1 MPTTIG
7 GAMDL
12 TLSAREREF
21 QAEVRAFVR
30 DNLPADIKRKVEGGL
45 RLVKDDMVRWQ
56 KLLGAQGWMAPH
68 WPEKY
73 GGNGW
78 SPVERYL
85 FEEELALGGCPRVAP
100 YGINMVGPV
109 IIEFGSEAQKQRF
122 LPRILSSDDWW
133 CQGYSEPEAGSD
145 LASLNMRAD
154 ADGDHY
160 IVNGVKTWTTFAQYA
175 DWIFCLVR
183 TDRRVKKQEGISF
196 LLIDMRSDGIAIR
209 PIRTFDG
216 GEEVNEVSFT
226 DVRVPK
232 ENLVGREGQGWT
244 IAKFLLGYERTGTAS
259 VARSKKQ
266 MQRLKE
272 IATREMSSGRPLIED
287 GRFRDKIA
295 AVEIELMAL
304 EYTTLRIV
312 SAENAGQAPG
322 PESSL
327 LKFRGT
333 EVQQAIT
340 ELLLEAVAY
349 YGFPYVPEALE
360 GGWNE
365 AAIGPEHAAPL
376 APTYFNFRK
385 TSIYAGTNEIQKN
398 IIAKIILGL

>member
-1 MPTTIG
+1 
-7 GAMDL
+7 MDL
-12 TLSAREREF
+12 TLSPHELKF
-21 QAEVRAFVR
+21 QAEVRAFIR

-56 KLLGAQGWMAPH
+56 RLLGARGWMAPH

-73 GGNGW
+73 GGTGW

-100 YGINMVGPV
+100 FGINMVGPV
-109 IIEFGSEAQKQRF
+109 IIEFGSEAHKRRF
-122 LPRILSSDDWW
+122 LPRILSNDDWW

-145 LASLNMRAD
+145 LAALKTRAE
-154 ADGDHY
+154 ADGDDY
-160 IVNGVKTWTTFAQYA
+160 LVNGVKTWTTFAHYA

-183 TDRRVKKQEGISF
+183 TDPKAKKQEGISF
-196 LLIDMRSDGIAIR
+196 LLIDMRADGIAIR

-216 GEEVNEVSFT
+216 GDEINEVSFT

-244 IAKFLLGYERTGTAS
+244 IAKFLLGYERTGIAG

-266 MQRLKE
+266 MQRLRT
-272 IATREMSSGRPLIED
+272 IASREMCGGRPLIED
-287 GRFRDKIA
+287 PRFRDKVA

-304 EYTTLRIV
+304 EYTNLRIV

-333 EVQQAIT
+333 EIQQAIT
-340 ELLLEAVAY
+340 ELLLEAVGY
-349 YGFPYVPEALE
+349 YALPYAPDALTD
-360 GGWNE
+360 GWNE
-365 AAIGPEHAAPL
+365 SPIGPEYAAPL
-376 APTYFNFRK
+376 APHYFNWRK
-385 TSIYAGTNEIQKN
+385 ASIYAGTNEIQKN
-398 IIAKIILGL
+398 IIAKMILEM

>member
-1 MPTTIG
+1 
-7 GAMDL
+7 MDL
-12 TLSAREREF
+12 TLNARERQF
-21 QAEVRAFVR
+21 QADVHAFIA

-56 KLLGAQGWMAPH
+56 KRLGDRGWMAPH

-73 GGNGW
+73 GGTGW

-100 YGINMVGPV
+100 FGINMVGPV
-109 IIEFGSEAQKQRF
+109 IIEFGSDAQRRRF

-145 LASLNMRAD
+145 LASLKMRAET
-154 ADGDHY
+154 DGDHY
-160 IVNGVKTWTTFAQYA
+160 LVNGVKTWTTFAHYA

-183 TDRRVKKQEGISF
+183 TDPKAKKQDGISF
-196 LLIDMRSDGIAIR
+196 LLVDMRSHGIAVR

-216 GEEVNEVSFT
+216 SEEVNEVSFV
-226 DVRVPK
+226 DVRVPR

-244 IAKFLLGYERTGTAS
+244 IAKFLLGYERTGIAG

-266 MQRLKE
+266 IERLKG
-272 IATREMSSGRPLIED
+272 IAARELSGGRPLIED
-287 GRFRDKIA
+287 PRFRDKVA
-295 AVEIELMAL
+295 AVEIELTAL
-304 EYTTLRIV
+304 EYTGLRIV

-322 PESSL
+322 PESSF

-333 EVQQAIT
+333 EIQQAIT
-340 ELLLEAVAY
+340 ELLLEAVGY
-349 YGFPYVPEALE
+349 YGFPDVPDALAD
-360 GGWNE
+360 GWNE
-365 AAIGPEHAAPL
+365 APIGPDYAAPL
-376 APTYFNFRK
+376 APTYFNWRK
-385 TSIYAGTNEIQKN
+385 ASIYAGTNEIQKN
-398 IIAKIILGL
+398 IIAKMILGL

>member
-1 MPTTIG
+1 
-7 GAMDL
+7 MDL
-12 TLSAREREF
+12 TLSPHELKF
-21 QAEVRAFVR
+21 QAEVRAFIR
-30 DNLPADIKRKVEGGL
+30 NNLPADIKRKVEGGM

-56 KLLGAQGWMAPH
+56 KLLGARGWMAPH

-73 GGNGW
+73 GGTGW

-100 YGINMVGPV
+100 FGINMVGPV
-109 IIEFGSEAQKQRF
+109 IIEFGSEAHKRRF
-122 LPRILSSDDWW
+122 LPRILSNDDWW

-145 LASLNMRAD
+145 LAALKTRAE
-154 ADGDHY
+154 ADSDDY
-160 IVNGVKTWTTFAQYA
+160 LVNGVKTWTTFAHYA

-183 TDRRVKKQEGISF
+183 TDPKAKKQEGISF
-196 LLIDMRSDGIAIR
+196 LLIDMRADGIAIR

-216 GEEVNEVSFT
+216 GDEINEVSFT

-244 IAKFLLGYERTGTAS
+244 IAKFLLGYERTGIAG

-266 MQRLKE
+266 MQRLRT
-272 IATREMSSGRPLIED
+272 IASREMCGGRPLIED
-287 GRFRDKIA
+287 PRFRDKVA

-304 EYTTLRIV
+304 EYTNLRIV

-333 EVQQAIT
+333 EIQQAIT
-340 ELLLEAVAY
+340 ELLLEAVGY
-349 YGFPYVPEALE
+349 YALPYAPDALAD
-360 GGWNE
+360 GWNE
-365 AAIGPEHAAPL
+365 SPIGPEYAAPL
-376 APTYFNFRK
+376 APHYFNWRK
-385 TSIYAGTNEIQKN
+385 ASIYAGTNEIQKN
-398 IIAKIILGL
+398 IIAKMILEM

>member
-1 MPTTIG
+1 
-7 GAMDL
+7 MDL
-12 TLSAREREF
+12 TLNARERQF
-21 QAEVRAFVR
+21 QADVRAFIA

-56 KLLGAQGWMAPH
+56 KRLGDRGWMAPH

-73 GGNGW
+73 GGTGW

-100 YGINMVGPV
+100 FGINMVGPV
-109 IIEFGSEAQKQRF
+109 IIEFGSDAQRRRF

-145 LASLNMRAD
+145 LASLKMRAET
-154 ADGDHY
+154 DGDHY
-160 IVNGVKTWTTFAQYA
+160 LVNGVKTWTTFAHYA

-183 TDRRVKKQEGISF
+183 TDPKAKKQDGISF
-196 LLIDMRSDGIAIR
+196 LLVDMRSHGIAVR

-216 GEEVNEVSFT
+216 SEEVNEVSFV
-226 DVRVPK
+226 DVRVPR

-244 IAKFLLGYERTGTAS
+244 IAKFLLGYERTGIAG

-266 MQRLKE
+266 IERLKG
-272 IATREMSSGRPLIED
+272 IAARELSGGRPLIED
-287 GRFRDKIA
+287 PRFRDKVA
-295 AVEIELMAL
+295 AVEIELTAL
-304 EYTTLRIV
+304 EYTGLRIV

-322 PESSL
+322 PESSF

-333 EVQQAIT
+333 EIQQAIT
-340 ELLLEAVAY
+340 ELLLEAVGY
-349 YGFPYVPEALE
+349 YGFPDVPDALAD
-360 GGWNE
+360 GWNE
-365 AAIGPEHAAPL
+365 APIGPDYAAPL
-376 APTYFNFRK
+376 APTYFNWRK
-385 TSIYAGTNEIQKN
+385 ASIYAGTNEIQKN
-398 IIAKIILGL
+398 IIAKMILGL

>member
-1 MPTTIG
+1 
-7 GAMDL
+7 MDL
-12 TLSAREREF
+12 TLSPHELKF
-21 QAEVRAFVR
+21 QAEVRAFIR
-30 DNLPADIKRKVEGGL
+30 DNLPADIKRKVEGGM

-56 KLLGAQGWMAPH
+56 KLLGARGWMAPH

-73 GGNGW
+73 GGTGW

-100 YGINMVGPV
+100 FGINMVGPV
-109 IIEFGSEAQKQRF
+109 IIEFGSEAHKRRF
-122 LPRILSSDDWW
+122 LPRILSNDDWW

-145 LASLNMRAD
+145 LAALKTRAE
-154 ADGDHY
+154 ADSDDY
-160 IVNGVKTWTTFAQYA
+160 LVNGVKTWTTFAHYA

-183 TDRRVKKQEGISF
+183 TDPKAKKQEGISF
-196 LLIDMRSDGIAIR
+196 LLIDMRADGIAIR

-216 GEEVNEVSFT
+216 GDEINEVSFT

-232 ENLVGREGQGWT
+232 DNLIGREGQGWT
-244 IAKFLLGYERTGTAS
+244 IAKFLLGYERTGIAG

-266 MQRLKE
+266 MQRLRT
-272 IATREMSSGRPLIED
+272 IASREMCGGRPLIED
-287 GRFRDKIA
+287 PRFRDKVA

-304 EYTTLRIV
+304 EYTNLRIV

-333 EVQQAIT
+333 EIQQAIT
-340 ELLLEAVAY
+340 ELLLEAVGY
-349 YGFPYVPEALE
+349 YALPYAPDALAD
-360 GGWNE
+360 GWNE
-365 AAIGPEHAAPL
+365 SPIGPEYAAPL
-376 APTYFNFRK
+376 APHYFNWRK
-385 TSIYAGTNEIQKN
+385 ASIYAGTNEIQKN
-398 IIAKIILGL
+398 IIAKMILEM

>member
-1 MPTTIG
+1 
-7 GAMDL
+7 MDL

-21 QAEVRAFVR
+21 QAEVRAFIA

-56 KLLGAQGWMAPH
+56 KLLGARGWMAPH

-73 GGNGW
+73 GGTGW

-100 YGINMVGPV
+100 FGINMVGPV
-109 IIEFGSEAQKQRF
+109 IIEFGSEAHKRRF

-145 LASLNMRAD
+145 LAALKTRAE
-154 ADGDHY
+154 ADGDDY
-160 IVNGVKTWTTFAQYA
+160 LVNGVKTWTTFAHYA

-183 TDRRVKKQEGISF
+183 TDPKAKKQEGISF
-196 LLIDMRSDGIAIR
+196 LLIDMRADGIGIR

-216 GEEVNEVSFT
+216 GDEINEVSFT
-226 DVRVPK
+226 DVWVPK
-232 ENLVGREGQGWT
+232 DNLIGREGQGWT
-244 IAKFLLGYERTGTAS
+244 IAKFLLGYERTGIAG

-266 MQRLKE
+266 MQRLRT
-272 IATREMSSGRPLIED
+272 IASREMCGGRPLIENP
-287 GRFRDKIA
+287 RFRDKVA

-304 EYTTLRIV
+304 EYTNLRIV

-333 EVQQAIT
+333 EIQQAIT
-340 ELLLEAVAY
+340 ELLLEAVGY
-349 YGFPYVPEALE
+349 YALPYAPDALAD
-360 GGWNE
+360 GWNE
-365 AAIGPEHAAPL
+365 SPIGPEYAAPL
-376 APTYFNFRK
+376 APHYFNWRK
-385 TSIYAGTNEIQKN
+385 ASIYAGTNEIQKN
-398 IIAKIILGL
+398 IIAKMILEM